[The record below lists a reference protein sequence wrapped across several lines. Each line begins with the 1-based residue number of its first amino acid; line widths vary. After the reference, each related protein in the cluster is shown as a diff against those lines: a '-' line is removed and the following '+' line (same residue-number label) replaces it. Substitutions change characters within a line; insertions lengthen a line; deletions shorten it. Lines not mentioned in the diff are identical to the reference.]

1 MKNMFY
7 LLLLIS
13 CTSLAQEW
21 KTDFDEAIS
30 IAQSKNQNII
40 LVFSGSDWCAPCI
53 KLDHDIFS
61 TKAFQDYSKEHFVML
76 KADFP
81 RRKKNTLS
89 KAQTAHNNLLA
100 ETYNKKGYFPL
111 VVVLDEN
118 GKVLKELGY
127 KKTTPQGFIDLL
139 NN

>member
-21 KTDFDEAIS
+21 KTDFDQAKS
-30 IAQSKNQNII
+30 LAQSKNQNII
-40 LVFSGSDWCAPCI
+40 LVFSGSDWCAPCM
-53 KLDHDIFS
+53 KLDHNIFS

-81 RRKKNTLS
+81 RRKKNILS

-100 ETYNKKGYFPL
+100 ERYNKRGYFPL

>member
-30 IAQSKNQNII
+30 LAQSKNQNII

-61 TKAFQDYSKEHFVML
+61 TKVFQNYSKEHYVML

-81 RRKKNTLS
+81 RRKKNALS
-89 KAQTAHNNLLA
+89 KEQTAHNNLLA
-100 ETYNKKGYFPL
+100 EKYNKKGYFPL

-118 GKVLKELGY
+118 GAVLKELGY
-127 KKTTPQGFIDLL
+127 KKTTPLGFIDLL